1 MNKFILA
8 LPLFFASVSAYS
20 QPYVVAG
27 YGVNSMSHNERVVFR
42 GTSPLSLKPD
52 SSDSTWSLGFGY
64 RLENNFG
71 FEIRYNQ
78 FEVDTSREI
87 LTAFPSV
94 GNNFATVTNNWKAE
108 IKAKRLEIK
117 PVYFFDINEKFSVK
131 AGAGLAYTKY
141 DISGYSYQ
149 ETDYELADF
158 DTYRPIAG
166 VINPGSRTK
175 NEVGIV
181 ASLGLN
187 LNVWQGI
194 TLGAEA
200 GVGYDKMA
208 RTAQILGTIGYTF

>member
-8 LPLFFASVSAYS
+8 LPLLFASVSAYS

-27 YGVNSMSHNERVVFR
+27 YGVNAMSHNERVVFR

-78 FEVDTSREI
+78 FEVDTSREMYVGI
-87 LTAFPSV
+87 LPSAIPSV
-94 GNNFATVTNNWKAE
+94 VTNNWKAE

-149 ETDYELADF
+149 ETEIGFSDF
-158 DTYRPIAG
+158 ETYRPIAG

-181 ASLGLN
+181 ASLGFN